1 LKHFKKKNIKI
12 YFGILRLCIIQEAFC
27 REEKKREFNQ
37 NEKKI
42 LNWILSCELDFL
54 ISL

>member
-27 REEKKREFNQ
+27 REEKKENLIKM
-37 NEKKI
+37 KKKY
-42 LNWILSCELDFL
+42 
-54 ISL
+54 